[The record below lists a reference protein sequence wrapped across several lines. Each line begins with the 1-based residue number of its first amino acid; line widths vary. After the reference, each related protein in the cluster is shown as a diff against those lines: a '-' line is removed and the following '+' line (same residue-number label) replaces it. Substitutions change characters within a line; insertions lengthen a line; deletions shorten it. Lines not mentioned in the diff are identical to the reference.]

1 MLFSQA
7 MKTAGAAGLIVLVAA
22 CGKPPHVGPADSVP
36 AAPPACEILPA
47 PPIASDT
54 VTVVLFEPV
63 APEFAPW
70 GHNAAEVRVFRHLYE
85 TLISADC
92 DGRVDR
98 CLAGSWRKEDG
109 GFRWEFELRG
119 GARFWD
125 GAPVLAVDVLQS
137 WADALMLDTGID
149 SVKARGDRA
158 VAVYLREPHRDVP
171 LILSAPAFS
180 VARRT
185 EGAAWPL
192 GSGPYE
198 IGSPE
203 TVVEQSAGG
212 ALTLVPVSGGE
223 KPVIRFVEASARD
236 ARDLLEGPV
245 DLMITEDPT
254 VIEYASAN
262 PVFVAAPLPWEKTYV
277 ILSPGRVREVLDGRV
292 PGTLP
297 QDFLAVLARDAVRCA
312 ARGYQ
317 APSWWG
323 DLEGC
328 KAVSGGDDARGG
340 SANHGSSSN
349 PRRILYDADDPTARD
364 LAARIVALGAA
375 DPARSPDAEAIASA
389 VPGIVGASPGVV
401 AQGVDERELDRSLRS
416 GDEAAYI
423 VSIPLRPAIP
433 CDEIGRLLDRVPWI
447 AGLGPSFSRAIV
459 PLVDTRP
466 TAIARRDKFG
476 MISDWYGSVIIAG
489 QAEKGD

>member
-1 MLFSQA
+1 
-7 MKTAGAAGLIVLVAA
+7 
-22 CGKPPHVGPADSVP
+22 
-36 AAPPACEILPA
+36 
-47 PPIASDT
+47 
-54 VTVVLFEPV
+54 
-63 APEFAPW
+63 
-70 GHNAAEVRVFRHLYE
+70 
-85 TLISADC
+85 
-92 DGRVDR
+92 
-98 CLAGSWRKEDG
+98 
-109 GFRWEFELRG
+109 
-119 GARFWD
+119 
-125 GAPVLAVDVLQS
+125 
-137 WADALMLDTGID
+137 
-149 SVKARGDRA
+149 
-158 VAVYLREPHRDVP
+158 
-171 LILSAPAFS
+171 
-180 VARRT
+180 
-185 EGAAWPL
+185 
-192 GSGPYE
+192 
-198 IGSPE
+198 
-203 TVVEQSAGG
+203 
-212 ALTLVPVSGGE
+212 
-223 KPVIRFVEASARD
+223 
-236 ARDLLEGPV
+236 
-245 DLMITEDPT
+245 
-254 VIEYASAN
+254 
-262 PVFVAAPLPWEKTYV
+262 VFVAAPLPWEKTYV

-312 ARGYQ
+312 ARGCQ